1 MNDTELKKNLWDS
14 AVKLRGSLSAA
25 EYKYPVLGL
34 VFLKYV
40 SDIFGAQRKVIE
52 HRVAEPSSDYYVES
66 LDVRAELL
74 KEWVEDRSFYAA
86 DNVFWIPPEARFETL
101 LAQASSPDIAVKLD
115 DAMAAIEKENDKLRG
130 VLYRDFVR
138 LPIDAGKIGDLL
150 GIVGRMKFDP
160 DQHGSRDIF
169 GEVYEYFLGNFALEE
184 GQKAGQFYTPRSVV
198 RTLVEILAPFE
209 GRVYDPC
216 CGSGGMFVYSER
228 FVEVHGGRKAQVA
241 IYGQE
246 SSATTRKLG
255 CMNLAIRGM
264 DYDLGAEHGDTFF
277 KDQHPDLKADF
288 ILANPPFNLEWDAGK
303 LAEDKRWKYG
313 IPPAKNAN
321 FAWLQHMVSKLSDA
335 GRAGIVLSNGSMSTN
350 QSGEG
355 DIRAALVKADLV
367 ECMISLPGQL
377 FTNTQ
382 IPACLWFLSKNK
394 KIGKGGKHD
403 RTRQILFIDARKLG
417 GEQLARTQIAFTE
430 SEIQRIA
437 QAYHAW
443 RGTRW
448 AEEGNQEIPPNPPFA
463 KGGTLPMGHDG
474 GYQDLPGFCKSA
486 TLDEI
491 AKHGFVLTPGRYVGA
506 EDIADDDE
514 AFGEKMDR
522 LTALL
527 AEQLAEQAQ
536 LEQVVREKLGRLGY
550 AV

>member
-66 LDVRAELL
+66 LDVRAELV

-130 VLYRDFVR
+130 VLYRDFGR

-209 GRVYDPC
+209 ERVYDPC

-228 FVEVHGGRKAQVA
+228 FVEVHGGRKGQVA

-335 GRAGIVLSNGSMSTN
+335 GRAGIVLSNSSMSTN